1 MVNTGLFVILAEP
14 PPDSTMFSRRNG
26 SEHVLGVVEI
36 GDEEEKEER
45 QEDKR
50 SNLRFLVFPLVLEKS
65 VEQKG
70 AFEVLDIVTKDSEQL
85 SFVLDRHD

>member
-1 MVNTGLFVILAEP
+1 MVLTLNCVVLAEP
-14 PPDSTMFSRRNG
+14 SPDSTMFSGRNG
-26 SEHVLGVVEI
+26 SEHVLRVVQV
-36 GDEEEKEER
+36 GDKEEKEER